1 MVSGR
6 RAVFTR
12 LQAQNSSVP
21 RHPADTPRPLQTASR
36 CKIPPNRIRLAP
48 GWFYVEHLTLFCWQL
63 QGVHYVR
70 NVRNCQE
77 SSGIW
82 KKCHFVR
89 KMSGIL
95 AHFLQCQEKCQ
106 ELGNADDLNANLG
119 ICDK

>member
-1 MVSGR
+1 MLFFAES
-6 RAVFTR
+6 AV
-12 LQAQNSSVP
+12 
-21 RHPADTPRPLQTASR
+21 
-36 CKIPPNRIRLAP
+36 
-48 GWFYVEHLTLFCWQL
+48 YL

-70 NVRNCQE
+70 NSQE

-82 KKCHFVR
+82 KKGHFVR

-119 ICDK
+119 ICDT